1 VIIVLTLTGYA
12 VFVLNASSWWFL
24 LSLIIISA
32 SPTNMDYDWE
42 YEYLKDAIFLEER
55 NQQIMNEYYQWEEE
69 IAIKKMKPATIEVVI
84 KKPEYETN
92 NNTIPF

>member
-1 VIIVLTLTGYA
+1 MI
-12 VFVLNASSWWFL
+12 
-24 LSLIIISA
+24 
-32 SPTNMDYDWE
+32 NMDCDWE
-42 YEYLKDAIFLEER
+42 YEFLKDAIFLEER
-55 NQQIMNEYYQWEEE
+55 NQQMINDYYQWEEE